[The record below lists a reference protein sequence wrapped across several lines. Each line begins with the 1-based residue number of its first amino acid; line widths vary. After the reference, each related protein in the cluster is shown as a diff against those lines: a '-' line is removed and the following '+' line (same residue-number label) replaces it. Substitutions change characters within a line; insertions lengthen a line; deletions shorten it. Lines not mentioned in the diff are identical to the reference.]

1 MKTISVLHSLRE
13 TNTVNLALRGMSG
26 AGKSYWSKKM
36 EEKGYRWYN
45 CDEMFAERLGSELPG
60 IGNSTQKLAKWM
72 GQPFSEG
79 YIEAEKLYLK
89 LEEAVVEHICDELEQ
104 ANYINTPVVVDTT
117 GSLIYLQKKLLN
129 RLRAFTKMV
138 HLRLPEE
145 KHEQLF
151 ENFINDPK
159 PVIWKGKFKPRKEET
174 LKDALR
180 RCYNELL
187 SYRNERYSLI
197 ADYVLEYSSHRSPD
211 REVDELLD
219 MMERSFEKNYESF
232 LHS

>member
-1 MKTISVLHSLRE
+1 METISVPHSLRK
-13 TNTVNLALRGMSG
+13 TNTFNLSLIGMSG

-36 EEKGYRWYN
+36 EENGFRWYN
-45 CDEMFAERLGSELPG
+45 CDEMIAERLGPELPG
-60 IGNSTQKLAKWM
+60 IGNSTLKLAKWM

-79 YIEAEKLYLK
+79 YIEAEKLYLE
-89 LEEAVVEHICDELEQ
+89 LEEAVVEQICYELEK
-104 ANYINTPVVVDTT
+104 ATDINYPVVVDTT

-129 RLRAFTKMV
+129 RLRALTKMV
-138 HLRLPEE
+138 HLKLPEE

-159 PVIWKGKFKPRKEET
+159 PVIWEGKFKPRKGET
-174 LKDALR
+174 SQNALR
-180 RCYNELL
+180 RCYKELL

-197 ADYVLEYSSHRSPD
+197 ADYVLDFSFHHSPN

-219 MMERSFEKNYESF
+219 MMEISFDKNP
-232 LHS
+232 

>member
-1 MKTISVLHSLRE
+1 
-13 TNTVNLALRGMSG
+13 MSG

-45 CDEMFAERLGSELPG
+45 CDDMIAERLGSELPG
-60 IGNSTQKLAKWM
+60 IGNSTLNLAKWM

-79 YIEAEKLYLK
+79 YIKAEKLYLE

-104 ANYINTPVVVDTT
+104 ATENEPMVVDTT
-117 GSLIYLQKKLLN
+117 GSLIYLQKKPLN
-129 RLRAFTKMV
+129 RLRALTKMI

-151 ENFINDPK
+151 ENFIYDPK
-159 PVIWKGKFKPRKEET
+159 PVIWEGTFKPRKGET
-174 LKDALR
+174 PQNALR
-180 RCYNELL
+180 RCYKELL

-197 ADYVLEYSSHRSPD
+197 ADYVLDYSFHHSPD

-219 MMERSFEKNYESF
+219 MMERSFEK
-232 LHS
+232 HP

>member
-1 MKTISVLHSLRE
+1 MTTPLVSQSLRK
-13 TNTVNLALRGMSG
+13 TKTNLALIGMSG

-45 CDEMFAERLGSELPG
+45 CDEMIAERLGPELPG
-60 IGNSTQKLAKWM
+60 KGNTTLNLANWM

-79 YIEAEKLYLK
+79 YIKAEKLYLE
-89 LEEAVVEHICDELEQ
+89 LEEAVVEHICDKLVQ
-104 ANYINTPVVVDTT
+104 ATENEPVVVDTT
-117 GSLIYLQKKLLN
+117 GSLIYLQKNLLN
-129 RLRAFTKMV
+129 RLRALTKMI

-159 PVIWKGKFKPRKEET
+159 PVIWEGKFKPRKGET
-174 LKDALR
+174 PQNALR
-180 RCYNELL
+180 RCYKDLL
-187 SYRNERYSLI
+187 SFRNERYSLL
-197 ADYVLEYSSHRSPD
+197 ADYVLDYSFHHSPE

-219 MMERSFEKNYESF
+219 LMERSFEKNP
-232 LHS
+232 

>member
-1 MKTISVLHSLRE
+1 MTTPLVPQSLRK
-13 TNTVNLALRGMSG
+13 TKTVNLALIGMSG

-45 CDEMFAERLGSELPG
+45 CDEMIAERLGPELPG
-60 IGNSTQKLAKWM
+60 NGNTTLNLAKWM

-79 YIEAEKLYLK
+79 YIKAEKLYLE

-104 ANYINTPVVVDTT
+104 ATENEPVVVDTT

-129 RLRAFTKMV
+129 RLRALTKMI

-151 ENFINDPK
+151 ENFTNDPK
-159 PVIWKGKFKPRKEET
+159 PVIWEGKFKPRKGET
-174 LKDALR
+174 RQNALR
-180 RCYNELL
+180 RCYKDLL
-187 SYRNERYSLI
+187 SFRNERYSLL
-197 ADYVLEYSSHRSPD
+197 ADYVLDYSFHHSSE

-219 MMERSFEKNYESF
+219 LMERSFEKNP
-232 LHS
+232 

>member
-1 MKTISVLHSLRE
+1 MTTPLVPQSLRK
-13 TNTVNLALRGMSG
+13 TKTVNLALIGMSG

-45 CDEMFAERLGSELPG
+45 CDEMIAERLGPELPG
-60 IGNSTQKLAKWM
+60 KGNTTLNLAKWM

-79 YIEAEKLYLK
+79 YIEAEKLYLE

-104 ANYINTPVVVDTT
+104 ATENEPVVVDTT

-129 RLRAFTKMV
+129 RLRALTKMV

-159 PVIWKGKFKPRKEET
+159 PVIWEGKFKPRKGET
-174 LKDALR
+174 LQNAQR
-180 RCYNELL
+180 RCYKELL

-197 ADYVLEYSSHRSPD
+197 ADYVLDYSFHHSPD

-219 MMERSFEKNYESF
+219 MMERSFEKNP
-232 LHS
+232 

>member
-1 MKTISVLHSLRE
+1 MKTNSVPHSLRGAY
-13 TNTVNLALRGMSG
+13 TVNLALIGMSG

-36 EEKGYRWYN
+36 EEKGYRRYN
-45 CDEMFAERLGSELPG
+45 CDEMIAERLGSRIPR
-60 IGNSTQKLAKWM
+60 IGNSTLNLAKWM

-79 YIEAEKLYLK
+79 YIEAEKLYLE
-89 LEEAVVEHICDELEQ
+89 LEETVVEHICDELEQ
-104 ANYINTPVVVDTT
+104 ATEINAPVVVDTT
-117 GSLIYLQKKLLN
+117 GSLIYLQKKLLI
-129 RLRAFTKMV
+129 RLRALTKMV

-159 PVIWKGKFKPRKEET
+159 PVIWKGKFKPRKGEPQQNS
-174 LKDALR
+174 LR
-180 RCYNELL
+180 RCYKELL

-197 ADYVLEYSSHRSPD
+197 ADYVLDYSFHHSPD

-219 MMERSFEKNYESF
+219 MMERSFEKNP
-232 LHS
+232 

>member
-1 MKTISVLHSLRE
+1 MKTISVPHSLRE
-13 TNTVNLALRGMSG
+13 TNTVNLALIGMSG

-36 EEKGYRWYN
+36 KEKGYRWYN
-45 CDEMFAERLGSELPG
+45 CDEMIAERLGSELPG
-60 IGNSTQKLAKWM
+60 IGNSTLSLAKWM

-79 YIEAEKLYLK
+79 YIEAEKLYLE
-89 LEEAVVEHICDELEQ
+89 LEEAVVEQICDELEQ
-104 ANYINTPVVVDTT
+104 ATEINAPVVVDTT

-129 RLRAFTKMV
+129 RLRALTKMV

-159 PVIWKGKFKPRKEET
+159 PVIWEGKFKPRKGET
-174 LKDALR
+174 PLNALR
-180 RCYNELL
+180 RCYKVLL

-197 ADYVLEYSSHRSPD
+197 ADYVLDYSFHHSPD

-219 MMERSFEKNYESF
+219 MMERSFEKNP
-232 LHS
+232 

>member
-1 MKTISVLHSLRE
+1 MKKTSVLHSLRK
-13 TNTVNLALRGMSG
+13 TRHVNLALIGMSG

-45 CDEMFAERLGSELPG
+45 CDEMIAERLGSELPR
-60 IGNSTQKLAKWM
+60 IGNSTMNLAKWM

-79 YIEAEKLYLK
+79 YIEAEKLYLE
-89 LEEAVVEHICDELEQ
+89 LEEAVVEHICHELEQ
-104 ANYINTPVVVDTT
+104 CTEKNTPVVVDTT
-117 GSLIYLQKKLLN
+117 GSLIYLQKNLLN
-129 RLRAFTKMV
+129 RLRALTKMV

-151 ENFINDPK
+151 KNFINDPK
-159 PVIWKGKFKPRKEET
+159 PVIWKGKFTPRKGEPQQNS
-174 LKDALR
+174 LR
-180 RCYNELL
+180 RCYKELL

-197 ADYVLEYSSHRSPD
+197 ADYVLDYSIHHSPD

-219 MMERSFEKNYESF
+219 MIERSFEKNP
-232 LHS
+232 

>member
-1 MKTISVLHSLRE
+1 MTTPLVPQSLRK
-13 TNTVNLALRGMSG
+13 TKTVNLALIGMSG

-36 EEKGYRWYN
+36 EENGYRWYN
-45 CDEMFAERLGSELPG
+45 CDEMIAERLGPELPG
-60 IGNSTQKLAKWM
+60 IGNTTLNLAKWM

-79 YIEAEKLYLK
+79 YIKAEKLYLE

-104 ANYINTPVVVDTT
+104 ATENEPVVVDTT

-129 RLRAFTKMV
+129 RLRALTKII

-159 PVIWKGKFKPRKEET
+159 PVIWEGKFKPRKGET
-174 LKDALR
+174 PQNALR
-180 RCYNELL
+180 RCYKDLL
-187 SYRNERYSLI
+187 SFRNERYSLL
-197 ADYVLEYSSHRSPD
+197 ADYVLDYSFHHSPE

-219 MMERSFEKNYESF
+219 LMERSFENNP
-232 LHS
+232 

>member
-1 MKTISVLHSLRE
+1 MTTPLVPQSLRK
-13 TNTVNLALRGMSG
+13 TKTVNLALIGMSG

-45 CDEMFAERLGSELPG
+45 CDEMIAERLGPELSG
-60 IGNSTQKLAKWM
+60 KGNTTLNLAKWM

-79 YIEAEKLYLK
+79 YIEAEKLYLE
-89 LEEAVVEHICDELEQ
+89 LEEAVVEHICDELQQ
-104 ANYINTPVVVDTT
+104 ATENAPVVVDTT

-129 RLRAFTKMV
+129 RLRALTKMI

-159 PVIWKGKFKPRKEET
+159 PVIWEGKFKPRKGEIPQN
-174 LKDALR
+174 ALR
-180 RCYNELL
+180 RCYKDLL
-187 SYRNERYSLI
+187 SFRNERYSLL
-197 ADYVLEYSSHRSPD
+197 ADYVLDYSFHHSPE

-219 MMERSFEKNYESF
+219 LMERSFEKNP
-232 LHS
+232 

>member
-1 MKTISVLHSLRE
+1 MKTISVPNSLRE
-13 TNTVNLALRGMSG
+13 TNTFNLALVGMSG

-36 EEKGYRWYN
+36 EEKGYKWYN
-45 CDEMFAERLGSELPG
+45 CDVMIAERLGSELPG
-60 IGNSTQKLAKWM
+60 IGNSTLSLAKWM

-79 YIEAEKLYLK
+79 YNEAEKLYLE
-89 LEEAVVEHICDELEQ
+89 LEDAVVEHICDELAQ
-104 ANYINTPVVVDTT
+104 ATEINTPVVVDTT
-117 GSLIYLQKKLLN
+117 GSLIYLQKKLIN
-129 RLRAFTKMV
+129 RLRALTKMV

-159 PVIWKGKFKPRKEET
+159 PVIWEGKFKPRKGET
-174 LKDALR
+174 TQNALR
-180 RCYNELL
+180 RCYKGLL

-197 ADYVLEYSSHRSPD
+197 ADYVLDYSFHHSPD

-219 MMERSFEKNYESF
+219 MIERSFEKTP
-232 LHS
+232 

>member
-1 MKTISVLHSLRE
+1 MTTPLISQSLRK
-13 TNTVNLALRGMSG
+13 TKTVNLALIGMSG

-36 EEKGYRWYN
+36 EEKGYLWYN
-45 CDEMFAERLGSELPG
+45 CDEMIAERLGPELHG
-60 IGNSTQKLAKWM
+60 KGNTTLNLAKWM
-72 GQPFSEG
+72 GQPFSDR
-79 YIEAEKLYLK
+79 YIKAEKLYLE

-104 ANYINTPVVVDTT
+104 ATENEPVVVDTT

-129 RLRAFTKMV
+129 RLRALTKMI

-159 PVIWKGKFKPRKEET
+159 PVIWEGKFKPRKGET
-174 LKDALR
+174 PQNALR
-180 RCYNELL
+180 RCYKDLL
-187 SYRNERYSLI
+187 SFRNERYSLL
-197 ADYVLEYSSHRSPD
+197 ADYVLDYSFHHSPE

-219 MMERSFEKNYESF
+219 LMERRFEKNP
-232 LHS
+232 

>member
-1 MKTISVLHSLRE
+1 MKTISVTHKLRE
-13 TNTVNLALRGMSG
+13 TNTVNLALIGMSG
-26 AGKSYWSKKM
+26 TGKSYWSKKM
-36 EEKGYRWYN
+36 GEKGYQWYN
-45 CDEMFAERLGSELPG
+45 CDDMIAERLGSKLPG
-60 IGNSTQKLAKWM
+60 IGNSTRDLAKWM

-79 YIEAEKLYLK
+79 YIEAEKLYLE
-89 LEEAVVEHICDELEQ
+89 LEESVVEHICDELEM
-104 ANYINTPVVVDTT
+104 ATEKNVPVVVDTT

-129 RLRAFTKMV
+129 RLRALTRMV

-159 PVIWKGKFKPRKEET
+159 PVIWEGKFKPRKGET
-174 LKDALR
+174 LQNALS
-180 RCYNELL
+180 RCYKELL

-197 ADYVLEYSSHRSPD
+197 ADYVFDYSFHHSPD

-219 MMERSFEKNYESF
+219 MMERSFEKIS
-232 LHS
+232 

>member
-1 MKTISVLHSLRE
+1 MTTPLVPQSLRK
-13 TNTVNLALRGMSG
+13 TKTVNLALIGMSG

-45 CDEMFAERLGSELPG
+45 CDEMIAERLGPELPRK
-60 IGNSTQKLAKWM
+60 GNTTLNLAKWM

-79 YIEAEKLYLK
+79 YIKAEKLYLE

-104 ANYINTPVVVDTT
+104 ATENEPVVVDTT

-129 RLRAFTKMV
+129 RLRTLTKMI

-159 PVIWKGKFKPRKEET
+159 PVIWEGKFKPRKGET
-174 LKDALR
+174 PQNALR
-180 RCYNELL
+180 RCYKDLL
-187 SYRNERYSLI
+187 SFRNERYSLL
-197 ADYVLEYSSHRSPD
+197 ADYVLDYSFHHSPE

-219 MMERSFEKNYESF
+219 LMERSFEKNP
-232 LHS
+232 

>member
-1 MKTISVLHSLRE
+1 MKTIPAHHSLRG
-13 TNTVNLALRGMSG
+13 TYTVNLALIGMSG

-45 CDEMFAERLGSELPG
+45 CDDMIAERLGLELTG
-60 IGNSTQKLAKWM
+60 IGNSTLRLAKWM

-79 YIEAEKLYLK
+79 YIEAEKHYLE
-89 LEEAVVEHICDELEQ
+89 LEKAVLEHICCELEQ
-104 ANYINTPVVVDTT
+104 TTEISVPVVVDTT
-117 GSLIYLQKKLLN
+117 GSLIYLPKNLLN
-129 RLRAFTKMV
+129 RLRALTKMV
-138 HLRLPEE
+138 HLKLPEE

-159 PVIWKGKFKPRKEET
+159 PIIWEGKFRPRKGET
-174 LKDALR
+174 IQNALR
-180 RCYNELL
+180 RCYKELL

-197 ADYVLEYSSHRSPD
+197 ADYDLDYSFHHSPD

-219 MMERSFEKNYESF
+219 MMERSFEKNP
-232 LHS
+232 